1 MGKWNFT
8 SSLRPKVQTCCH
20 FLTKKT
26 VGSDSGG
33 VKGILF
39 NQENLVGLDLDML
52 ALRKK
57 AVRFF
62 LSAKKR
68 RKKAV
73 RLKMLKYPVRTKHI
87 GSHFC
92 GIPCCS
98 CED

>member
-1 MGKWNFT
+1 MLVLFFFSLGDSQGWILIFGDRMGKWNFT

-62 LSAKKR
+62 YQQK
-68 RKKAV
+68 
-73 RLKMLKYPVRTKHI
+73 
-87 GSHFC
+87 
-92 GIPCCS
+92 
-98 CED
+98 